1 MKALHKKYRIGLAL
15 GGGSARGWAHI
26 GVLHALHERGI
37 EPDVICGT
45 SIGALVGGAY
55 AAGYL
60 EELARWVVQLE
71 WRHVVG
77 YLDLSLSGGIIKG
90 KKLFDFL
97 HRHFEDRAIEDLPR
111 PFAAV
116 ATDLEAG
123 LEMWLR
129 EGSLLGAVRA
139 SIALPGVFTPVR
151 YGDRWL
157 VDGGL
162 VNPVPVS
169 LCRALGAEVVIAVDL
184 NADLLERH
192 SISAVANVQ
201 KAAEPDEGLEQYSL
215 RHQAMQLKTLL
226 LGEGSGLPSIFDVI
240 GRSLNIMQ
248 IRITRSRMAGD
259 PPDILITP
267 RLAHISLM
275 EFHRAEEAITEG
287 YRAVERSNPELVR
300 NSRLLHQLS
309 DLSR

>member
-1 MKALHKKYRIGLAL
+1 MNAPHKKYRIGLAL

-26 GVLHALHERGI
+26 GVLHALRERGI
-37 EPDVICGT
+37 EPDVVCGT

-77 YLDLSLSGGIIKG
+77 YLDLSMSGGLIKG

-97 HRHFEDRAIEDLPR
+97 QRHFEDRAVEDLPR

-123 LEMWLR
+123 LEIWLR

-151 YGDRWL
+151 HGDRWL

-192 SISAVANVQ
+192 PIRAVVNAQ
-201 KAAEPDEGLEQYSL
+201 KAAQPDEGLEQYSL
-215 RHQAMQLKTLL
+215 RQQAMQLKTLL
-226 LGEGSGLPSIFDVI
+226 LGEGSDLPSIFDVL

-267 RLAHISLM
+267 RLAHIGMM

-287 YRAVERSNPELVR
+287 YQAVARSDPEIVH
-300 NSRLLHQLS
+300 NGRLLNQAS
-309 DLSR
+309 NLSR